1 MAVTPQDY
9 PRINDENDKENG
21 CLDTSQLVA
30 HKRKIPADELKLAVL
45 SAIENANSKSS
56 RKSIAIPE
64 LATEEEILGIYDK
77 VGKDLFRY
85 FKRYCGDPA
94 STAHQLEG
102 KYYRDVAM
110 EQFLL
115 RNVQKGR
122 MNSGWRYQFLLLD
135 CAIRSRRFKSVSDL
149 GVAEADLNVV
159 VEYKDSTRIPL
170 SLYVSVKNR
179 KNTLGGQD
187 WPKAIKALEA
197 VAKTDRNRTGAYC
210 CVFAITMDRGQR
222 YIKTIRKTGQPHS
235 FNTEIWLSDF
245 LWPFFANYTYEE
257 IMSFV
262 LDVLLASQ
270 EAEILSTQIEIPDG
284 VLVSFGRACFDAGLL
299 DSDGHFD
306 DPHKVVKFFC
316 N

>member
-30 HKRKIPADELKLAVL
+30 HKRKIPADELKQAVL
-45 SAIENANSKSS
+45 FAIENANLKSS
-56 RKSIAIPE
+56 RESISIPE
-64 LATEEEILGIYDK
+64 LATEEEILDIYDK

-94 STAHQLEG
+94 STAHQLKG
-102 KYYRDVAM
+102 KHYRDVAM

-149 GVAEADLNVV
+149 GVAEADLNAV
-159 VEYKDSTRIPL
+159 VEYEDITKIPL

-197 VAKTDRNRTGAYC
+197 VAQTDRNRTGAYC

-222 YIKTIRKTGQPHS
+222 YIKTVQKTGLPHS

-262 LDVLLASQ
+262 LNVLLESQ
-270 EAEILSTQIEIPDG
+270 KAETLSTQIEIPDE
-284 VLVSFGRACFDAGLL
+284 VLDSFGRACFDAGLL

-306 DPHKVVKFFC
+306 DPHKAVKFFC